1 MSKMDHAP
9 IITPAFFGAG
19 DGTAGSL
26 QISADTTSKAAVL
39 PTDGS
44 GNRPKYVRIATSG
57 TGYVRMNN
65 ATTVAVVTDF
75 LFTSGID
82 VVWPVGPC
90 THVAYKSAAGT
101 TVCNVTA
108 IEYG

>member
-9 IITPAFFGAG
+9 IVTPAFHGRG
-19 DGTAGSL
+19 DGTAGGL
-26 QISADTTSKAAVL
+26 QISADTTSAAAVL

-65 ATTVAVVTDF
+65 ATTVAVVTDV
-75 LFTSGID
+75 LFTAGWVEI
-82 VVWPVGPC
+82 WPVGHC
-90 THVAYKSAAGT
+90 THVAYKSATGT

-108 IEYG
+108 IEFG